1 MTHDDTT
8 MTRIEAAVTLHREG
22 DADGARS
29 RLGEIWQD
37 IGPEGDAFHRC
48 VLAHHMADVQPDP
61 EDELAWD
68 LRALEAAE
76 SLTDDR
82 VQAHHASLAVRGFRP
97 SLHLNL
103 AESYRRTGNARMSR
117 EHLARAREH
126 TDALGDDAYGDGI
139 RAALDRLELRL
150 TAGTDGTPPA
160 GPATTGAQ

>member
-1 MTHDDTT
+1 MTHDDAT

-22 DADGARS
+22 DTEGARM

-37 IGPEGDAFHRC
+37 IGPDGDAFHRC
-48 VLAHHMADVQPDP
+48 VLAHYMADVQPDP
-61 EDELAWD
+61 EDELVWD

-82 VQAHHASLAVRGFRP
+82 VQEHHASLAVRGFCP

-103 AESYRRTGNARMSR
+103 AESYRRTGNAPLAR
-117 EHLARAREH
+117 EHLSRAREH
-126 TDALGDDAYGDGI
+126 ADTLGDDAYGDGI

-150 TAGTDGTPPA
+150 AGTGGTPPV
-160 GPATTGAQ
+160 GPATAGAQ